1 MATSNYK
8 CVYISNSAFKRLLD
22 INNTNNETFYIVH
35 YDDLIPGV
43 NEPII
48 DVFLGK
54 NRLSSIINLDTLPDL
69 DLAPYLNANAIK
81 DSINSIFSDLGEFDS
96 VEEYKSLLADL
107 ETTLENTVDN
117 LASIEPINSGVHF
130 YLSLSEPRIAL
141 AKKGSF
147 TQFDLKDVDVDGSQF
162 SYNATKK
169 QIGFTKTLWLTE
181 GLKYEM
187 RLSGTYNILEMTRKK
202 LVIQKESMG
211 VKTIYSFRRYR

>member
-1 MATSNYK
+1 M
-8 CVYISNSAFKRLLD
+8 
-22 INNTNNETFYIVH
+22 
-35 YDDLIPGV
+35 
-43 NEPII
+43 
-48 DVFLGK
+48 
-54 NRLSSIINLDTLPDL
+54 
-69 DLAPYLNANAIK
+69 
-81 DSINSIFSDLGEFDS
+81 
-96 VEEYKSLLADL
+96 LLAAVIACLAFTSCGVSKIHHTGDL
-107 ETTLENTVDN
+107 TGSIYGIWALDSKTIVPAGSIGNASQNQVDY
-117 LASIEPINSGVHF
+117 SGVHF

-187 RLSGTYNILEMTRKK
+187 RLSGTYKVLEMTGSK